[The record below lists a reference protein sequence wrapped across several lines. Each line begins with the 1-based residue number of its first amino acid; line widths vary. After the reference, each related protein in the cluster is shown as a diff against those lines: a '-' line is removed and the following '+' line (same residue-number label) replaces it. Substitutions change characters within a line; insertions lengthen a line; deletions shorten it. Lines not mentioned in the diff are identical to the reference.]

1 VLVWLE
7 SNRAE
12 STARLGV
19 TVSSRIGDSVR
30 RNHVKRR
37 VRECFRLRRREL
49 PSGHDVV
56 VIAKSGAP
64 ALSSAETA
72 AELSPA
78 FGSLPQAAQGR
89 P

>member
-1 VLVWLE
+1 VVVWLE
-7 SNRAE
+7 SDRAE

-49 PSGHDVV
+49 APGHDVV
-56 VIAKSGAP
+56 VIAKTGAP
-64 ALSSAETA
+64 ELSSAEIA
-72 AELSPA
+72 AELGPA
-78 FGSLPQAAQGR
+78 IGSLPQAAEGR